1 MLPCRHTQCKHSLTH
16 KFIRYTLIV
25 LHWTLFFP
33 LRTSLILHGADST
46 TCWKPCSEMLVH
58 VNMTVS
64 FSCYIYI
71 SSTISQRCSVGL
83 RSRDGVFFSRCH
95 WHSHQKM
102 STLGQKGMTTVGN
115 NAQVGCGIYCG
126 VLLQKLTSDVFR
138 DSLLYTLFVTVLYLS
153 YCCPLIS

>member
-83 RSRDGVFFSRCH
+83 RSRDGVFFFKVSLAQPSEDEYTWSKMDDHSQQQCSGRL
-95 WHSHQKM
+95 WH
-102 STLGQKGMTTVGN
+102 
-115 NAQVGCGIYCG
+115 
-126 VLLQKLTSDVFR
+126 LLWCAASKVDKQCIQR
-138 DSLLYTLFVTVLYLS
+138 
-153 YCCPLIS
+153 